1 MILDEEIE
9 IRIGGPHS
17 SSDKTVKVEVLRRSA
32 RKVLSRR
39 LELVEDAVL
48 TAVIQL
54 YSVSDPDD
62 VKNPKAYGATVA
74 RNAAL
79 RLREEEQRRVD
90 DPRIVYEKV
99 VSYDFE
105 RLLLF
110 LSLLEAVHAQLGA
123 RQRQVAL
130 LAFLGWRRGEIAV
143 YLGLRPRTISKYLK
157 QIRDLIQTIVPHP
170 PPDKGGGS
178 GGRRGRPP
186 PRADPEIRICP
197 GAGRVALL
205 LHESGSRPKEV
216 YHEVDNHR
224 TGLAAL
230 LRAGHE
236 SSRPGQETTQL
247 RAGGQGMQAGRW
259 REGHHHRAGAAGH
272 DSAALDEL
280 RHLLLQLPAFR
291 ELDRDPGSG
300 DPHTA
305 PQDLRDVLRLF
316 LHEDRDRDRR

>member
-1 MILDEEIE
+1 MILDGEIE
-9 IRIGGPHS
+9 IRIGGPDS
-17 SSDKTVKVEVLRRSA
+17 SSDKTVNVEVLRRSA
-32 RKVLSRR
+32 RKVLYRR

-62 VKNPKAYGATVA
+62 VKNSRAYGATVA

-90 DPRIVYEKV
+90 DPRIVHEKV

-105 RLLLF
+105 RLLMF

-130 LAFLGWRRGEIAV
+130 LTFLGWKRGEIAV
-143 YLGLRPRTISKYLK
+143 HLGLRPRTISKYLK
-157 QIRDLIQTIVPHP
+157 QIRDLIQTIVPDP
-170 PPDKGGGS
+170 PPDNGGGG

-205 LHESGSRPKEV
+205 LHESGSRSKGV
-216 YHEVDNHR
+216 YHEMDNHR

-236 SSRPGQETTQL
+236 SRRPGQETTQL
-247 RAGGQGMQAGRW
+247 RAGGQGMQDGRR
-259 REGHHHRAGAAGH
+259 REDHHHRAGAAGH
-272 DSAALDEL
+272 DSSAMDEL

-291 ELDRDPGSG
+291 ELDRG
-300 DPHTA
+300 DPHAA